1 MKRADPPGR
10 NVLWRAVGG
19 QRKDVV
25 LGAVLGMAHQTG
37 EALVPVLIGLAIERG
52 VVDGDVPGLLRWLAV
67 LAAVYV
73 GLSYSFRASA
83 RAGERA
89 SVTAAHHLRTR
100 LVGRLLAPEG
110 GAEEGR
116 LPGEL
121 TNIATEDAKRVG
133 AVAMALIVA
142 FAATAGLVVSAVAL
156 LRVSVALGL
165 LVLLGTPLLLGLG
178 HLLSK
183 PLERR
188 SATEQE
194 RAARASGVAADLVA
208 GLRVLKGIGAESAA
222 VARYRRVSQDS
233 LAATLR
239 AARAEAWQNG
249 VVTILTGTFI
259 ALVALVG
266 GRLAARG
273 DIGLGELVSSVG
285 LALFLIG
292 PLTEFAWVNAEL
304 AQGRASATRIAEVLD
319 APGAVSP
326 GPAADGTP
334 SRSVEGRLTPRALS
348 YSTAQGRASAART
361 AEVLDAPG
369 AVLPGPAAEGALAR
383 SVEGRLTL
391 RALTYGTLRGVDLD
405 IAPGETV
412 GVATTDP
419 ADATA
424 LLRCLGRRTDP
435 DDGAVELDGTALTA
449 LGLGDVRAA
458 ILVAEHDADLF
469 EGTVLENV
477 TAAAAAPG
485 KVTAALAASGTD
497 EVARAL
503 PDGVDTAVSARGR
516 SLSGGQRQRV
526 ALARAL
532 AADAP
537 VLVVHEPATAVD
549 AVTETRIAAGIGDL
563 RRGRTTLLVTNSP
576 VLLAVTD
583 RVVLLHDGRITA
595 TGDHERLVHECA
607 DYRTTVL
614 T

>member
-1 MKRADPPGR
+1 MRKADPPGR

-19 QRKDVV
+19 QRRDVV
-25 LGAVLGMAHQTG
+25 LGAVLGMGHQTG
-37 EALVPVLIGLAIERG
+37 EALVPVLIGVAIERG
-52 VVDGDVPGLLRWLAV
+52 VVDGDIPGLLLWLLV

-73 GLSYSFRASA
+73 GLSFSFRFSA

-89 SVTAAHHLRTR
+89 AVTAAHHLRTA
-100 LVGRLLAPEG
+100 LVGRVLAPEG

-156 LRVSVALGL
+156 LRVSLVLGL
-165 LVLLGTPLLLGLG
+165 LVLLGSPLLLWLG

-188 SATEQE
+188 SETEQD
-194 RAARASGVAADLVA
+194 RAAQASGVAADLVA
-208 GLRVLKGIGAESAA
+208 GLRVLKGIGAEQAA

-249 VVTILTGTFI
+249 VVTILTGAFI

-285 LALFLIG
+285 LALFIVG
-292 PLTEFAWVNAEL
+292 PLSEFAWINAEL
-304 AQGRASATRIAEVLD
+304 AQGRASAARIAEVLD
-319 APGAVSP
+319 APGAVAAKGSADAVP
-326 GPAADGTP
+326 PAG
-334 SRSVEGRLTPRALS
+334 V
-348 YSTAQGRASAART
+348 Q
-361 AEVLDAPG
+361 
-369 AVLPGPAAEGALAR
+369 
-383 SVEGRLTL
+383 GRLTL
-391 RALTYGTLRGVDLD
+391 RALTHGPLRGVDLD

-424 LLRCLGRRTDP
+424 LLRCLGRHTDP
-435 DDGAVELDGTALTA
+435 DDGTVELDGTALTA
-449 LGLGDVRAA
+449 LGPDDVRAVM
-458 ILVAEHDADLF
+458 LVAEHDADLF
-469 EGTVLENV
+469 EGTVLDNV
-477 TAAAAAPG
+477 TAAVGVAEVGVAAIGAGAPSNG
-485 KVTAALAASGTD
+485 ESAGAADTGAEGTAVPAHVTAAMIASGTD

-503 PDGVDTAVSARGR
+503 PDGVHTAVTARGR

-549 AVTETRIAAGIGDL
+549 AVTESRIAAGIRDVRG
-563 RRGRTTLLVTNSP
+563 GRTTLLVTNSP
-576 VLLAVTD
+576 ALLAVAD
-583 RVVLLHDGRITA
+583 RVVLLHEGRVLV
-595 TGDHERLVHECA
+595 TGDHERLVHERA
-607 DYRTTVL
+607 DYRTAVL

>member
-1 MKRADPPGR
+1 MRKADPPGR

-19 QRKDVV
+19 QRRDVV
-25 LGAVLGMAHQTG
+25 LGAVLGMGHQTG

-52 VVDGDVPGLLRWLAV
+52 VVDGDIPGLLLWLLV

-73 GLSYSFRASA
+73 GLSFSFRFSA

-89 SVTAAHHLRTR
+89 AVTAAHHLRTA
-100 LVGRLLAPEG
+100 LVGRVLAPEG

-156 LRVSVALGL
+156 LRVSLVLGL
-165 LVLLGTPLLLGLG
+165 LVLLGTPLLLWLG

-188 SATEQE
+188 SETEQD
-194 RAARASGVAADLVA
+194 RAAQASGVAADLVA
-208 GLRVLKGIGAESAA
+208 GLRVLKGIGAEQAA

-249 VVTILTGTFI
+249 VVTILTGAFI

-285 LALFLIG
+285 LALFIVG
-292 PLTEFAWVNAEL
+292 PLSEFAWINAEL
-304 AQGRASATRIAEVLD
+304 AQGRASAARIAEVLD
-319 APGAVSP
+319 APGAV
-326 GPAADGTP
+326 PAKG
-334 SRSVEGRLTPRALS
+334 
-348 YSTAQGRASAART
+348 SAA
-361 AEVLDAPG
+361 
-369 AVLPGPAAEGALAR
+369 AVPPAG
-383 SVEGRLTL
+383 VQGRLTL
-391 RALTYGTLRGVDLD
+391 RALTYGPLRGVDLD

-424 LLRCLGRRTDP
+424 LLRCLGRHTDP
-435 DDGAVELDGTALTA
+435 DDGTVELDGTDLTT
-449 LGLGDVRAA
+449 LGPDDVRAA
-458 ILVAEHDADLF
+458 LLVADHDADLF
-469 EGTVLENV
+469 EGTVLDNV
-477 TAAAAAPG
+477 TAAIAPG
-485 KVTAALAASGTD
+485 APSGAPGGTADTGAGGAAVPAHVTAAMVASGTD

-503 PDGVDTAVSARGR
+503 PDGVHTAVTARGR

-549 AVTETRIAAGIGDL
+549 AVTETRIAAGIRDV
-563 RRGRTTLLVTNSP
+563 RSGRTTLLVTNSP
-576 VLLAVTD
+576 ALLAVTD
-583 RVVLLHDGRITA
+583 RVVLLHEGRVLA
-595 TGDHERLVHECA
+595 TGDHERLVHERA
-607 DYRTTVL
+607 DYRTAVL
-614 T
+614 A

>member
-1 MKRADPPGR
+1 MRKADPPGR

-19 QRKDVV
+19 QRRDVV
-25 LGAVLGMAHQTG
+25 LGAVLGMGHQTG

-52 VVDGDVPGLLRWLAV
+52 VVDGDIPGLLLWLLV

-73 GLSYSFRASA
+73 GLSFSFRFSA

-89 SVTAAHHLRTR
+89 AVTAAHHLRTA
-100 LVGRLLAPEG
+100 LVGRVLAPEG

-156 LRVSVALGL
+156 LRVSLVLGL
-165 LVLLGTPLLLGLG
+165 LVLLGTPLLLWLG

-188 SATEQE
+188 SETEQD
-194 RAARASGVAADLVA
+194 RAAQASGVAADLVA
-208 GLRVLKGIGAESAA
+208 GLRVLKGIGAEQAA

-249 VVTILTGTFI
+249 VVTILTGAFI

-285 LALFLIG
+285 LALFIVG
-292 PLTEFAWVNAEL
+292 PLSEFAWINAEL
-304 AQGRASATRIAEVLD
+304 AQGRASAARIAEVLD
-319 APGAVSP
+319 APGAV
-326 GPAADGTP
+326 PAKGSAD
-334 SRSVEGRLTPRALS
+334 
-348 YSTAQGRASAART
+348 AA
-361 AEVLDAPG
+361 P
-369 AVLPGPAAEGALAR
+369 PAG
-383 SVEGRLTL
+383 VQGRLTL
-391 RALTYGTLRGVDLD
+391 RALTYGPLRGVDLD

-424 LLRCLGRRTDP
+424 LLRCLGRHTDP
-435 DDGAVELDGTALTA
+435 DDGTVELDGTDLTT
-449 LGLGDVRAA
+449 LGPDDVRAA
-458 ILVAEHDADLF
+458 LLVADHDADLF
-469 EGTVLENV
+469 EGTVLDNV
-477 TAAAAAPG
+477 TAAIAPG
-485 KVTAALAASGTD
+485 APSGAPGGAADTGAGGAAVPAHVTAAMVASGTD

-503 PDGVDTAVSARGR
+503 PDGVHTAVTARGR

-549 AVTETRIAAGIGDL
+549 AVTETRIAAGIRDVRG
-563 RRGRTTLLVTNSP
+563 GRTTLLVTNSP
-576 VLLAVTD
+576 ALLAVTD
-583 RVVLLHDGRITA
+583 RVVLLHEGRVLA
-595 TGDHERLVHECA
+595 TGDHERLVHERA
-607 DYRTTVL
+607 DYRTAVL
-614 T
+614 A

>member
-1 MKRADPPGR
+1 MRKADPPGR

-19 QRKDVV
+19 QRRDVV
-25 LGAVLGMAHQTG
+25 LGAVLGMGHQTG

-52 VVDGDVPGLLRWLAV
+52 VVDGDIPGLLLWLLV

-73 GLSYSFRASA
+73 GLSFSFRFSA

-89 SVTAAHHLRTR
+89 AVTAAHHLRTA
-100 LVGRLLAPEG
+100 LVGRVLAPEG

-156 LRVSVALGL
+156 LRVSLVLGL
-165 LVLLGTPLLLGLG
+165 LVLLGTPLLLWLG

-188 SATEQE
+188 SETEQD
-194 RAARASGVAADLVA
+194 RAAQASGVAADLVA
-208 GLRVLKGIGAESAA
+208 GLRVLKGIGAEHAA

-249 VVTILTGTFI
+249 VVTILTGAFI

-285 LALFLIG
+285 LALFIVG
-292 PLTEFAWVNAEL
+292 PLSEFAWINAEL
-304 AQGRASATRIAEVLD
+304 AQGRASAARIAEVLD
-319 APGAVSP
+319 APGAV
-326 GPAADGTP
+326 PAKG
-334 SRSVEGRLTPRALS
+334 
-348 YSTAQGRASAART
+348 SAA
-361 AEVLDAPG
+361 
-369 AVLPGPAAEGALAR
+369 AVPPTG
-383 SVEGRLTL
+383 VQGRLTL
-391 RALTYGTLRGVDLD
+391 RALTHGPLRGVDLD

-424 LLRCLGRRTDP
+424 LLRCLGRHTDP
-435 DDGAVELDGTALTA
+435 DDGTVELDGTDLTT
-449 LGLGDVRAA
+449 LGPDDVRAA
-458 ILVAEHDADLF
+458 LLVAEHDADLF
-469 EGTVLENV
+469 EGTVLDNV
-477 TAAAAAPG
+477 TAAIGTTAIGTTAPTGATSAAADTG
-485 KVTAALAASGTD
+485 AEGTAVSAHVTAAMVASGTD

-503 PDGVDTAVSARGR
+503 PDGVHTAVTARGR

-549 AVTETRIAAGIGDL
+549 AVTETRIAAGIRDVRG
-563 RRGRTTLLVTNSP
+563 GRTTLLVTNSP
-576 VLLAVTD
+576 ALLAVTD
-583 RVVLLHDGRITA
+583 RVVLLHEGRITA
-595 TGDHERLVHECA
+595 TGDHEHLVHERA
-607 DYRTTVL
+607 DYRTAVL

>member
-1 MKRADPPGR
+1 MRKADPPGR

-19 QRKDVV
+19 QRRDVLV
-25 LGAVLGMAHQTG
+25 GAVLGMGHQTG

-52 VVDGDVPGLLRWLAV
+52 VVDGDVPGLLLWLAV
-67 LAAVYV
+67 LAVVYV
-73 GLSYSFRASA
+73 GLSFSFRFSA

-89 SVTAAHHLRTR
+89 AVTAAHHLRTE
-100 LVGRLLAPEG
+100 LVGRVLAPEG

-142 FAATAGLVVSAVAL
+142 FAATAGLVVGAVAL
-156 LRVSVALGL
+156 LRVSLALGL
-165 LVLLGTPLLLGLG
+165 LVLLGTPLLLWLG

-188 SATEQE
+188 SETEQE
-194 RAARASGVAADLVA
+194 RAAQASGVAADLVA
-208 GLRVLKGIGAESAA
+208 GLRVLKGIGAERAA
-222 VARYRRVSQDS
+222 VSRYRRVSQDS

-249 VVTILTGTFI
+249 VVTILTGAFI

-285 LALFLIG
+285 LALFLVG
-292 PLTEFAWVNAEL
+292 PLGEFAWVNAEL
-304 AQGRASATRIAEVLD
+304 AQGRASAARIAEVLEAPGDVSD
-319 APGAVSP
+319 APS
-326 GPAADGTP
+326 ADG
-334 SRSVEGRLTPRALS
+334 
-348 YSTAQGRASAART
+348 
-361 AEVLDAPG
+361 
-369 AVLPGPAAEGALAR
+369 LPADG
-383 SVEGRLTL
+383 VEGRLTL
-391 RALTYGTLRGVDLD
+391 RALTYGTLRALDLD
-405 IAPGETV
+405 IAPGEMV
-412 GVATTDP
+412 GIATTDP
-419 ADATA
+419 ADAAA
-424 LLRCLGRRTDP
+424 LLRVLGRRVDP
-435 DDGAVELDGTALTA
+435 AEGAVELDGTPLTA
-449 LGLGDVRAA
+449 LGLADVRAA

-469 EGTVLENV
+469 EGTVLDNV
-477 TAAAAAPG
+477 TAAVGAPAQAVPATG
-485 KVTAALAASGTD
+485 PSARATADSPRVTAVMVASGTD
-497 EVARAL
+497 EVVRAL
-503 PDGVDTAVSARGR
+503 PHGVDTPVTARGR

-549 AVTETRIAAGIGDL
+549 AVTESRIAAGIRDV
-563 RRGRTTLLVTNSP
+563 RGARTTLLVTNSP
-576 VLLAVTD
+576 ALLAVTD
-583 RVVLLHDGRITA
+583 RAVLLRDGRVTA

-607 DYRTTVL
+607 DYRTAVL

>member
-1 MKRADPPGR
+1 M
-10 NVLWRAVGG
+10 WRAVGG
-19 QRKDVV
+19 QRRDVLV
-25 LGAVLGMAHQTG
+25 GAVLGMGHQTG

-52 VVDGDVPGLLRWLAV
+52 VVDGDVPGLLLWLAV
-67 LAAVYV
+67 LAVVYV
-73 GLSYSFRASA
+73 GLSFSFRFSA

-89 SVTAAHHLRTR
+89 AVTAAHHLRTE
-100 LVGRLLAPEG
+100 LVGRVLASEG

-142 FAATAGLVVSAVAL
+142 FAATAGLVVGAVAL
-156 LRVSVALGL
+156 LRVSLALGL
-165 LVLLGTPLLLGLG
+165 LVLLGTPLLLWLG

-188 SATEQE
+188 SETEQE
-194 RAARASGVAADLVA
+194 RAAQASGVAADLVA
-208 GLRVLKGIGAESAA
+208 GLRVLKGIGAERAA
-222 VARYRRVSQDS
+222 VSRYRRVSQDS

-249 VVTILTGTFI
+249 VVTILTGAFI

-285 LALFLIG
+285 LALFLVG
-292 PLTEFAWVNAEL
+292 PLGEFAWVNAEL
-304 AQGRASATRIAEVLD
+304 AQGRASAARIAEVLEAPGDVSD
-319 APGAVSP
+319 APS
-326 GPAADGTP
+326 ADG
-334 SRSVEGRLTPRALS
+334 
-348 YSTAQGRASAART
+348 
-361 AEVLDAPG
+361 
-369 AVLPGPAAEGALAR
+369 LPADG
-383 SVEGRLTL
+383 VEGRLTL
-391 RALTYGTLRGVDLD
+391 RALTYGTLRGLDLD
-405 IAPGETV
+405 IAPGEIV
-412 GVATTDP
+412 GIATTDP
-419 ADATA
+419 ADAAA
-424 LLRCLGRRTDP
+424 LLRVLGRRVDP
-435 DDGAVELDGTALTA
+435 VEGAVELDGTALSS
-449 LGLGDVRAA
+449 LGLADVRAA

-469 EGTVLENV
+469 EGTVLDNITAAVGAPAPAAPATLPSARATADSPRV
-477 TAAAAAPG
+477 TA
-485 KVTAALAASGTD
+485 VMVASGTD

-503 PDGVDTAVSARGR
+503 PHGVDTPVTARGR

-549 AVTETRIAAGIGDL
+549 AVTESRIAAGIRDV
-563 RRGRTTLLVTNSP
+563 RGARTTLLVTNSP
-576 VLLAVTD
+576 ALLAVTD
-583 RVVLLHDGRITA
+583 RAVLLRDGRITA
-595 TGDHERLVHECA
+595 TGHHERLVHACA
-607 DYRTTVL
+607 DYRTAVL

>member
-1 MKRADPPGR
+1 MRKADPPGR

-19 QRKDVV
+19 QRRDVLV
-25 LGAVLGMAHQTG
+25 GAVLGMGHQTG

-52 VVDGDVPGLLRWLAV
+52 VVDGDVPGLLLWLAV
-67 LAAVYV
+67 LAVVYV
-73 GLSYSFRASA
+73 GLSFSFRFSA

-89 SVTAAHHLRTR
+89 AVTAAHHLRTE
-100 LVGRLLAPEG
+100 LVGRVLASEG

-142 FAATAGLVVSAVAL
+142 FAATAGLVVGAVAL
-156 LRVSVALGL
+156 LRVSLALGL
-165 LVLLGTPLLLGLG
+165 LVLLGTPLLLWLG

-188 SATEQE
+188 SETEQE
-194 RAARASGVAADLVA
+194 RAAQASGVAADLVA
-208 GLRVLKGIGAESAA
+208 GLRVLKGIGAERAA
-222 VARYRRVSQDS
+222 VSRYRRVSQDS

-249 VVTILTGTFI
+249 VVTILTGAFI

-285 LALFLIG
+285 LALFLVG
-292 PLTEFAWVNAEL
+292 PLGEFAWVNAEL
-304 AQGRASATRIAEVLD
+304 AQGRASAARIAEVLEAPGDVSD
-319 APGAVSP
+319 APSAGGLP
-326 GPAADGTP
+326 ADG
-334 SRSVEGRLTPRALS
+334 
-348 YSTAQGRASAART
+348 
-361 AEVLDAPG
+361 
-369 AVLPGPAAEGALAR
+369 
-383 SVEGRLTL
+383 VEGRLTL
-391 RALTYGTLRGVDLD
+391 RALTYGTLRGLDLD
-405 IAPGETV
+405 IAPGEIV
-412 GVATTDP
+412 GIATTDP
-419 ADATA
+419 ADAAA
-424 LLRCLGRRTDP
+424 LLRVLGRRVDP
-435 DDGAVELDGTALTA
+435 VEGAVELDGTALTA
-449 LGLGDVRAA
+449 LGLADVRAA

-469 EGTVLENV
+469 EGTVLDNV
-477 TAAAAAPG
+477 TAAVGAPAPAAPATRPSARATADSPR
-485 KVTAALAASGTD
+485 VTAVMVASGTD

-503 PDGVDTAVSARGR
+503 LHGVDTPVTARGR

-549 AVTETRIAAGIGDL
+549 AVTESRIAAGIRDV
-563 RRGRTTLLVTNSP
+563 RGARTTLLVTNSP
-576 VLLAVTD
+576 ALLAVTD
-583 RVVLLHDGRITA
+583 RAVLLRDGRVTA
-595 TGDHERLVHECA
+595 TGHHERLVHECA
-607 DYRTTVL
+607 DYRTAVL

>member
-1 MKRADPPGR
+1 VRKADPPGR

-19 QRKDVV
+19 QRRDVV
-25 LGAVLGMAHQTG
+25 VGAVLGMGHQTG

-52 VVDGDVPGLLRWLAV
+52 VVDGDVPGLLLWLTV

-73 GLSYSFRASA
+73 GLSFSFRFSA

-89 SVTAAHHLRTR
+89 AVTAAHHLRTE
-100 LVGRLLAPEG
+100 LVGRVLAPEG

-142 FAATAGLVVSAVAL
+142 FAATAGLVVGAIAL
-156 LRVSVALGL
+156 LRVSLALGL
-165 LVLLGTPLLLGLG
+165 LVLLGTPLLLWLG

-188 SATEQE
+188 SETEQE
-194 RAARASGVAADLVA
+194 RAAQASGVAADLVA
-208 GLRVLKGIGAESAA
+208 GLRVLKGIGAEQAA

-249 VVTILTGTFI
+249 VVTILTGAFI

-285 LALFLIG
+285 LALFLVG
-292 PLTEFAWVNAEL
+292 PLGEFAWVNAEL
-304 AQGRASATRIAEVLD
+304 AQGRASAARIAHVLD
-319 APGAVSP
+319 APADVSE
-326 GPAADGTP
+326 TP
-334 SRSVEGRLTPRALS
+334 SA
-348 YSTAQGRASAART
+348 
-361 AEVLDAPG
+361 
-369 AVLPGPAAEGALAR
+369 GALTRDA
-383 SVEGRLTL
+383 VEGRLTL
-391 RALTYGTLRGVDLD
+391 RSLTYATLRGLDLD

-412 GVATTDP
+412 GIATTDP
-419 ADATA
+419 ADAFA
-424 LLRCLGRRTDP
+424 LLRVLGRRVDP
-435 DDGAVELDGTALTA
+435 DEGAVELDGTALTA
-449 LGLGDVRAA
+449 LGLADVRAA

-469 EGTVLENV
+469 EGTVLDNV
-477 TAAAAAPG
+477 TAAAVATAPAAAATAPSAG
-485 KVTAALAASGTD
+485 ATPVAPRVTAVLAASGTD

-503 PDGVDTAVSARGR
+503 PDGLDTAVTARGR

-532 AADAP
+532 VADAP

-549 AVTETRIAAGIGDL
+549 AVTETRIAAGIRDVRG
-563 RRGRTTLLVTNSP
+563 GRTTLLVTNSP
-576 VLLAVTD
+576 ALLAVTD
-583 RVVLLHDGRITA
+583 RAVLLRDGRVTA

-607 DYRTTVL
+607 DYRTAVL

>member
-1 MKRADPPGR
+1 MRKADPPGR
-10 NVLWRAVGG
+10 SVLWRAVGG
-19 QRKDVV
+19 QRRDVV
-25 LGAVLGMAHQTG
+25 LGAVLGMGHQTG

-52 VVDGDVPGLLRWLAV
+52 VVDGDVPGLLLWLGV

-73 GLSYSFRASA
+73 GLSFSFRFSA

-89 SVTAAHHLRTR
+89 AVTAAHHLRTE
-100 LVGRLLAPEG
+100 LVGRVLAPEG

-142 FAATAGLVVSAVAL
+142 FAATAGLVVGAVAL
-156 LRVSVALGL
+156 LRVSLALGL
-165 LVLLGTPLLLGLG
+165 LVLLGTPLLLWLG

-188 SATEQE
+188 SETEQE
-194 RAARASGVAADLVA
+194 RAAQASGVAADLVA
-208 GLRVLKGIGAESAA
+208 GLRVLKGIGAEQAA

-239 AARAEAWQNG
+239 AARAESWQNG

-259 ALVALVG
+259 AVVALVG

-285 LALFLIG
+285 LALFLVG
-292 PLTEFAWVNAEL
+292 PLGEFAWVNAEL
-304 AQGRASATRIAEVLD
+304 AQGRASAARIAEVLD
-319 APGAVSP
+319 APGDVSEAPSADAVP
-326 GPAADGTP
+326 
-334 SRSVEGRLTPRALS
+334 RSG
-348 YSTAQGRASAART
+348 
-361 AEVLDAPG
+361 
-369 AVLPGPAAEGALAR
+369 
-383 SVEGRLTL
+383 VEGRLTL

-419 ADATA
+419 ADASA
-424 LLRCLGRRTDP
+424 LLRCLGRRVDP
-435 DDGAVELDGTALTA
+435 EDGAVELDGTELTA
-449 LGLGDVRAA
+449 LGLADVRAA
-458 ILVAEHDADLF
+458 VLVAEHDADLF
-469 EGTVLENV
+469 EGTVLDNV
-477 TAAAAAPG
+477 TAAVGATAPVGATAASAG
-485 KVTAALAASGTD
+485 ATGVSAGVTAAMVASGTD

-503 PDGVDTAVSARGR
+503 PDGVDTAVTARGR

-549 AVTETRIAAGIGDL
+549 AVTETRIAAGIRDVRG
-563 RRGRTTLLVTNSP
+563 GRTTLLVTNSP
-576 VLLAVTD
+576 ALLAVTD
-583 RVVLLHDGRITA
+583 RAVLLRDGRVTA
-595 TGDHERLVHECA
+595 TGVHERLVRECA
-607 DYRTTVL
+607 DYRTAVL

>member
-1 MKRADPPGR
+1 MRKADPPGR

-19 QRKDVV
+19 QRRDVV
-25 LGAVLGMAHQTG
+25 LGAVLGMGHQTG

-52 VVDGDVPGLLRWLAV
+52 VVDGDAPGLLLWLGILAV
-67 LAAVYV
+67 LYV
-73 GLSYSFRASA
+73 GLSFSFRFSA

-89 SVTAAHHLRTR
+89 AVTAAHHLRAE
-100 LVGRLLAPEG
+100 LVGRVLAPEG

-142 FAATAGLVVSAVAL
+142 FAAAAGLVVSAVAL
-156 LRVSVALGL
+156 LRVSLVLGL
-165 LVLLGTPLLLGLG
+165 LVLLGTPLLLWLG

-188 SATEQE
+188 SETEQE
-194 RAARASGVAADLVA
+194 RAAQASGVAADLVA
-208 GLRVLKGIGAESAA
+208 GLRVLKGIGAETAA

-239 AARAEAWQNG
+239 AARAEAWQHG

-285 LALFLIG
+285 LALFLVG
-292 PLTEFAWVNAEL
+292 PLGEFAWVNAEL
-304 AQGRASATRIAEVLD
+304 AQGRASAARIAEVLD
-319 APGAVSP
+319 APGDVSDAP
-326 GPAADGTP
+326 SADTIPAAG
-334 SRSVEGRLTPRALS
+334 
-348 YSTAQGRASAART
+348 
-361 AEVLDAPG
+361 
-369 AVLPGPAAEGALAR
+369 
-383 SVEGRLTL
+383 VEGRLTL
-391 RALTYGTLRGVDLD
+391 RALTHGTLRGVDLD

-419 ADATA
+419 ADASA
-424 LLRCLGRRTDP
+424 LLRCLGRRVDP
-435 DDGAVELDGTALTA
+435 DAGAVELDGTELTA
-449 LGLGDVRAA
+449 LGLADVRAA

-469 EGTVLENV
+469 EGTVWENV
-477 TAAAAAPG
+477 TAAVPARAGATAVSVEAKVAPVEATAVSAGAAPAPAG
-485 KVTAALAASGTD
+485 VTAAMAASGTD

-503 PDGVDTAVSARGR
+503 PHGVDTAVTARGR

-549 AVTETRIAAGIGDL
+549 AVTETRIAAGIRDVRG
-563 RRGRTTLLVTNSP
+563 GRTTLLVTNSP
-576 VLLAVTD
+576 ALLAVTD
-583 RVVLLHDGRITA
+583 RAVLLHDGRVTA

-607 DYRTTVL
+607 DYRTAVL

>member
-1 MKRADPPGR
+1 MRKADPPGR

-19 QRKDVV
+19 QRRDVV
-25 LGAVLGMAHQTG
+25 LGAVLGMGHQTG
-37 EALVPVLIGLAIERG
+37 EALVPVLIGVAIERG
-52 VVDGDVPGLLRWLAV
+52 VVDGHIPGLLLWLLV

-73 GLSYSFRASA
+73 GLSFSFRFSA

-89 SVTAAHHLRTR
+89 AVTAAHHLRTA
-100 LVGRLLAPEG
+100 LVGRVLAPEG

-142 FAATAGLVVSAVAL
+142 CAATAGLVVSAFAL
-156 LRVSVALGL
+156 LRVSLVLGL
-165 LVLLGTPLLLGLG
+165 LVLLGTPLLLWLG

-188 SATEQE
+188 SETEQD
-194 RAARASGVAADLVA
+194 RAAQASGVAADLVA
-208 GLRVLKGIGAESAA
+208 GLRVLKGIGAEQAA

-249 VVTILTGTFI
+249 VVTILTGAFI

-266 GRLAARG
+266 GHLAARG

-285 LALFLIG
+285 LALFIVG
-292 PLTEFAWVNAEL
+292 PLSEFAWINAEL
-304 AQGRASATRIAEVLD
+304 AQGRASAARIAEVLD
-319 APGAVSP
+319 APGAVAAKGSADAVP
-326 GPAADGTP
+326 PAG
-334 SRSVEGRLTPRALS
+334 V
-348 YSTAQGRASAART
+348 Q
-361 AEVLDAPG
+361 
-369 AVLPGPAAEGALAR
+369 
-383 SVEGRLTL
+383 GRLTL
-391 RALTYGTLRGVDLD
+391 RALTHGPLRGVDLD

-424 LLRCLGRRTDP
+424 LLRCLGRHTDP
-435 DDGAVELDGTALTA
+435 DDGTVELDGTDLTT
-449 LGLGDVRAA
+449 LGPDDVRAVM
-458 ILVAEHDADLF
+458 LVAEHDADLF
-469 EGTVLENV
+469 EGTVLDNV
-477 TAAAAAPG
+477 TAAIATGAPWGAPG
-485 KVTAALAASGTD
+485 GAADTGAEGTAVTAHVTAAMVASGTD

-503 PDGVDTAVSARGR
+503 PDGVHTAVTARGR

-549 AVTETRIAAGIGDL
+549 AVTESRIAAGIRDVRG
-563 RRGRTTLLVTNSP
+563 GRTTLLVTNSP
-576 VLLAVTD
+576 ALLAVAD
-583 RVVLLHDGRITA
+583 RVVLLHEGRVLA
-595 TGDHERLVHECA
+595 TGDHERLVHERA
-607 DYRTTVL
+607 DYRTAVL